1 MRFHWFLAIIIVGLL
16 SPAPV
21 LGKETFIAISYHDVR
36 DDLVSDLDT
45 DRVAVGTANLIAQ
58 FSWLQEHG
66 YHPVSLDDLL
76 AAREGKSPL
85 PPKAVLLT
93 FDDGFTSLY
102 TRVYPLLKHFQY
114 PAVFAVVGS
123 WLEAGAGESVPYGTG
138 TVSRNRF
145 LSWAQLREMADS
157 GLVEVASHSYDLH
170 RAIPGNPQGNLQP
183 VVVTRR
189 YDEATGAYH
198 TVETHRAVIRSDM
211 QKMVALM
218 KDRLGRAPRC
228 MVWPYGLDNAMARE
242 EARAAGMPMTLV
254 LGDSINGVTDLSRV
268 SRLLIDGN
276 PPLDDFVWQLRN
288 FGKHHD
294 PIRVVHVDL
303 DYLFDE
309 DKAQQKK
316 NLDMLLDRIK
326 AMKINTVYL
335 QAFADPDGDG
345 SADALYFPNRH
356 LVVRDDLFNRVA
368 WQLRTRCDV
377 DVYAWMPTLA
387 FELKDRERNED
398 LLVQKW
404 GPSGTTVSRH
414 WYPRLSPFH
423 PEARRI
429 IGEIYEDLASHAFFS
444 GLLFHDD
451 AYLSDFEDAGPEA
464 LKTYRTWGFDQDMGA
479 IRNDEAVFAAW
490 SRKKTEALAAFTDG
504 LAATVRAFRPDIR
517 TARNL
522 YAVVVSDGDGEK
534 WLGQSLDLFLE
545 HYDYTAI
552 MAMPYLEEARRPTRW
567 LDRLVRAVAARPEGL
582 KKSVFELQTVD
593 WKKGVPVSSSRLKRQ
608 MARLQRR
615 GALNFGYYPDDFIGG
630 HPSVEAIRAV
640 ISLETYPYRK

>member
-1 MRFHWFLAIIIVGLL
+1 MGFHWFLIVVIVALL
-16 SPAPV
+16 SPTPV
-21 LGKETFIAISYHDVR
+21 LGEETFIAISYHDVR
-36 DDLVSDLDT
+36 DDLVSDMDP
-45 DRVAVGTANLIAQ
+45 DRVAVGSANLLAQ
-58 FSWLQEHG
+58 FSWLREHG
-66 YHPVSLDDLL
+66 YRPVSLDEIL
-76 AAREGKSPL
+76 AAREGKAPL
-85 PPKAVLLT
+85 PDKAVLLT

-102 TRVYPLLKHFQY
+102 TRVFPLLKIFRY

-145 LSWAQLREMADS
+145 LTWAQLREMADS

-170 RAIPGNPQGNLQP
+170 RAVPGNPQGNLQP

-189 YDEATGAYH
+189 YDEATGAYG
-198 TVETHRAVIRSDM
+198 TLETHRAVIRTDM
-211 QKMVALM
+211 RKMAALM

-242 EARAAGMPMTLV
+242 EARAAGMPITLV
-254 LGDSINGVTDLSRV
+254 LGNSINGVTDLSRV
-268 SRLLIDGN
+268 SRLLIAGN
-276 PPLDDFVWQLRN
+276 PPLKDFVWQLRN

-294 PIRVVHVDL
+294 PIRVVHLDL

-345 SADALYFPNRH
+345 AADALYFPNRH
-356 LVVRDDLFNRVA
+356 MAVREDLFNRVA
-368 WQLRTRCDV
+368 WQLRTRCGV

-387 FELKDRERNED
+387 FELKDRDLTER
-398 LLVQKW
+398 LLVRKW
-404 GPSGTTVSRH
+404 DPQQTAVSRD
-414 WYPRLSPFH
+414 WYPRLSPFD

-464 LKTYRTWGFDQDMGA
+464 LKTYGAWGFHRDIGA
-479 IRNDEAVFAAW
+479 IREDKAAFSAW
-490 SRKKTEALAAFTDG
+490 SRKKTEALAAFTDE
-504 LAATVRAFRPDIR
+504 LTAKVRAFRPDTR

-522 YAVVVSDGDGEK
+522 YAVVVTDGDGEK
-534 WLGQSLDLFLE
+534 WLGQSLDVFLR

-552 MAMPYLEEARRPTRW
+552 MAMPYLEKARRPGRW
-567 LDRLVRAVAARPEGL
+567 LDRLVRAVAAQPDGL
-582 KKSVFELQTVD
+582 NKSVFELQAVH
-593 WKKGVPVSSSRLKRQ
+593 WEKGVQVSPSRLKRQ
-608 MARLQRR
+608 MARLKRR

-630 HPSVEAIRAV
+630 HPPVKAIKAA